1 MFLIAETNSVGKY
14 CLCILKELK
23 KMFEL
28 DQISNE
34 LSGYNEKLEEMGN
47 LL

>member
-14 CLCILKELK
+14 CLLYFKGVE

-28 DQISNE
+28 DQISTE